1 MSYQATPFGGEWD
14 ENPENLLGWFL
25 QCMGTADDEKK
36 ACHFVYYLRAGSD
49 ADEWFEELP
58 EEEKRSWAS
67 IEVLFRRK
75 WLKQEVIGTKEAETI
90 ENEPQVSSLSPKIT
104 RNPDFSMCEPSNS
117 PMLSST
123 TSGVPMKAQT
133 TITCEATI
141 LTPEKPEKPPEITQ
155 NQIIRPH
162 KPSDTPTMLP
172 TTSSV
177 STKFKAT
184 TVLSQSPASFENR
197 KNSKIHPISEI
208 LSNFAVF
215 SSPTSSVTSL
225 ESTTPSTTTT
235 ALKTRSM
242 MADFT
247 LKREKLENL
256 SISTQTTLQAPSLS
270 IVGPINDVTR
280 VYTSPEPPN
289 DADLWPPTLSSYASS
304 LQPPSIGYQKS
315 MLLHVVFELQRPAGS
330 PASITIVMASKSRPA
345 SAGFMKKHQKVE
357 NLTIFTQKSLEPLFS
372 TCFGLP
378 TPSIAPTKHP
388 CNLSDSFF
396 SALSVFCLSYCS
408 ISSKFSHWPF

>member
-14 ENPENLLGWFL
+14 EDPENLLGWFL

-133 TITCEATI
+133 TTTCEATI

-208 LSNFAVF
+208 LSNFAF
-215 SSPTSSVTSL
+215 FFANIICHLSGINNTFYDHYSP
-225 ESTTPSTTTT
+225 
-235 ALKTRSM
+235 
-242 MADFT
+242 
-247 LKREKLENL
+247 
-256 SISTQTTLQAPSLS
+256 
-270 IVGPINDVTR
+270 
-280 VYTSPEPPN
+280 
-289 DADLWPPTLSSYASS
+289 
-304 LQPPSIGYQKS
+304 
-315 MLLHVVFELQRPAGS
+315 
-330 PASITIVMASKSRPA
+330 
-345 SAGFMKKHQKVE
+345 
-357 NLTIFTQKSLEPLFS
+357 
-372 TCFGLP
+372 
-378 TPSIAPTKHP
+378 
-388 CNLSDSFF
+388 
-396 SALSVFCLSYCS
+396 
-408 ISSKFSHWPF
+408 